1 MTELQVRSQGPSPRQ
16 IDRVDVELTWPPPS
30 DLLPSSSVSIS
41 STVPACR
48 QPDPSIRH
56 AAPIH
61 SRARART
68 VVARTASAAQ
78 EHVGQVH
85 EKVQGGTP
93 RTDRSVASFSPS
105 AVGCD
110 LETGAPI
117 DVVFRSRRA
126 GCLATVVALVAA
138 SSALQK
144 GNRAQFNKM
153 LRLRVAAQG
162 LTVVAAL
169 GELRSRTLRSVP
181 RSLKLRFVSV
191 TLGLGGSVYFQGQRR
206 AVREAEQR
214 AKLAEAE
221 AATPTPP
228 VQV

>member
-1 MTELQVRSQGPSPRQ
+1 
-16 IDRVDVELTWPPPS
+16 
-30 DLLPSSSVSIS
+30 
-41 STVPACR
+41 
-48 QPDPSIRH
+48 
-56 AAPIH
+56 
-61 SRARART
+61 
-68 VVARTASAAQ
+68 
-78 EHVGQVH
+78 
-85 EKVQGGTP
+85 
-93 RTDRSVASFSPS
+93 
-105 AVGCD
+105 
-110 LETGAPI
+110 
-117 DVVFRSRRA
+117 
-126 GCLATVVALVAA
+126 
-138 SSALQK
+138 
-144 GNRAQFNKM
+144 M

-169 GELRSRTLRSVP
+169 GELRSQTLRSVP